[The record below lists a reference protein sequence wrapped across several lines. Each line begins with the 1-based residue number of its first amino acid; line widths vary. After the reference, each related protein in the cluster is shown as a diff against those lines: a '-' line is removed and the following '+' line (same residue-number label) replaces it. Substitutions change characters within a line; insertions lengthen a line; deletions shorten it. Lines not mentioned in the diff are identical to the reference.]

1 MKRMVLIEETKKRGM
16 TFTLL
21 ADQVGV
27 SKFMISHVINCRH
40 SPSWALQQRLVI
52 FFGIP
57 AETLLAITDCN
68 GGVKQL

>member
-27 SKFMISHVINCRH
+27 SKFMISHIVNCRH
-40 SPSWALQQRLVI
+40 SPSWELQQRLVN

-57 AETLLAITDCN
+57 AEELLAVTED
-68 GGVKQL
+68 K